1 MSESKDS
8 PVKNPKKTDQEDH
21 AKGPRK
27 GSDNRKQD
35 GK

>member
-1 MSESKDS
+1 MKGIK
-8 PVKNPKKTDQEDH
+8 KNDQEDH